1 MLMRRGRP
9 QTTRLAPQVRLAYLI
24 RAHHA
29 PAQLARLV
37 RRLDTGNA
45 TFFVHVNARTDDAVY
60 GAIAGA
66 LSGIES
72 VRWVPRQPVY
82 YAGFSLVRATLAGV
96 EELVRAD
103 PPVDYALLLSGQDYP
118 LRPAEEIEA
127 FLEEHAGS
135 NFLHHYALPAS
146 AWADED
152 GGLRRIRYV
161 WFERARL
168 RTRLLRLPLLRR
180 RLPAGL
186 EPYGG
191 SAFWCLTR
199 ECLEHVQRFTRERPD
214 VVRFF
219 RHTLIP
225 DELFFQTVIM
235 NSPLRDTVVNDDLR
249 YVHWLQGARPKTLVE
264 EDFDD
269 LAACGKLFARKFD
282 AEESVA
288 VLDRLDREVLRAA

>member
-1 MLMRRGRP
+1 MRRGRP
-9 QTTRLAPQVRLAYLI
+9 PFIRVRLAYLI

-72 VRWVPRQPVY
+72 VHWVPRRPVY

-96 EELVRAD
+96 EELLRAD

-118 LRPAEEIEA
+118 LRPAAEIEE
-127 FLEEHAGS
+127 FFEEHAGS
-135 NFLHHYALPAS
+135 SFLHHYALPTPE
-146 AWADED
+146 WADED
-152 GGLRRIRYV
+152 GGLRRVRYV
-161 WFERARL
+161 WLERL
-168 RTRLLRLPLLRR
+168 RIRNRLVRLPLVRR
-180 RLPAGL
+180 RFPAGL

-191 SAFWCLTR
+191 SAFWCLSR
-199 ECLEHVQRFTRERPD
+199 ECLEQVQRFTRERPD

-219 RHTLIP
+219 HHTLIP
-225 DELFFQTVIM
+225 DELFFQTIVM
-235 NSPLRDTVVNDDLR
+235 NSPLKDTVVNDDLR
-249 YVHWLQGARPKTLVE
+249 YVHWLGGMRPKTLGEDDFE
-264 EDFDD
+264 E
-269 LAACGKLFARKFD
+269 LVGSGKLFARKFD
-282 AEESVA
+282 AERDPA
-288 VLDRLDREVLRAA
+288 VLDRLDRDVLRA